1 MTDLHCNTA
10 AYTGLLTFL
19 SSEMERFVFLHLS
32 SREGHDDTWDIA
44 QIQALDADTDYETQ
58 SELHLVVSDAARRN
72 AIRIAHQNNYA
83 LAEAHFHG
91 GSWPARFSQTDMNSL
106 SEAVPQ
112 LLWRLPGRPY
122 IALVLTDSNFDALV
136 FSAGGIDTLGAWVID
151 GQAIAPTG
159 LSQPADPA
167 VIR

>member
-83 LAEAHFHG
+83 LAEA
-91 GSWPARFSQTDMNSL
+91 DMNSL